1 MPGMND
7 AEILDRL
14 VALGL
19 ELPDPPAAVA
29 SYLPCVVHGSM
40 AYVAGQVPMVDGSI
54 ANPGAVGD
62 RVSLDEAV
70 DAARR
75 AALQALS
82 ALRDGLGGSFE
93 RLERIVKVMVFV
105 AAVPG
110 FVDHPKVANGAS
122 DLLAEV
128 LGDDGRHARAA
139 VGVTSLPLGACV
151 EVVVT
156 AAVQPE

>member
-1 MPGMND
+1 MND

-54 ANPGAVGD
+54 VNPGAVGD

-156 AAVQPE
+156 AVVQPE

>member
-1 MPGMND
+1 MND

-29 SYLPCVVHGSM
+29 SYLPCVVQGWM
-40 AYVAGQVPMVDGSI
+40 AYVAGQVPIVDGSI
-54 ANPGAVGD
+54 VNPGAVGD
-62 RVSLDEAV
+62 RVSLDEAA

-75 AALQALS
+75 AALQGLS
-82 ALRDGLGGSFE
+82 ALRDGLGGSFD

-105 AAVPG
+105 AAAPG

-122 DLLAEV
+122 DLLVEV

>member
-1 MPGMND
+1 MND

-14 VALGL
+14 VGLGL

-29 SYLPCVVHGSM
+29 SYLPCVVQGSM
-40 AYVAGQVPMVDGSI
+40 AYVAGQVPMVEGSI
-54 ANPGAVGD
+54 VNPGAVGD
-62 RVSLDEAV
+62 RVSLDEAA

-75 AALQALS
+75 AALQALA
-82 ALRDGLGGSFE
+82 ALRDGLGGSFD

-122 DLLAEV
+122 DLLVEA

-156 AAVQPE
+156 AAVRPE